1 VFQEVEVV
9 AWTDGTY
16 PVWTAVTKARTT
28 MISGRI
34 IFLECF
40 LEFIIVS
47 GFFPVS
53 RTKEC

>member
-47 GFFPVS
+47 GVFPVS